1 MVIGQSVFV
10 LQLQFQEWQFEQVP
24 PLVPLGQSAFV
35 LQVTLLFVEQV
46 PMGLTHGLLVLH
58 KTLLPY
64 VQ

>member
-1 MVIGQSVFV
+1 M

-46 PMGLTHGLLVLH
+46 PIGLTHGLLVLH